1 MKHSPFRILTAAICT
16 ILVLPVLIQDGMF
29 MDAMLYTCVSKN
41 LGNGIGTFWEPIFSQ
56 TWENSGSTAFHEH
69 PPLAFGIQ
77 ALFFKIFGNS
87 IYTERIYTF
96 LMMIL
101 TIGLM
106 VKIWNLIFT
115 KEKELQKFSWLPI
128 LLWISIP
135 VCYWSYQSNMMENTM
150 GVFTLFSVYFALRY
164 YLPPNAPK
172 GEVRY
177 LILCGCFIFFASLT
191 KGVPGI
197 FPLALPGIYW
207 LATRNISFADML
219 LHTLLLVLMLIGI
232 YGTLLLY
239 GESGAS
245 LSFYFEHRLM
255 NRVDNAPT
263 VENRFFT
270 LNRLLQETLI
280 PTILIILVLVFFKIK
295 KIKIDFPTQYSQKTI
310 FFFLLGFAGSLPLM
324 LTLVQRG
331 FYMIHALPFFAIGF
345 AMILA
350 PRLTYLFQ
358 KINLSSKGFQFF
370 RLLSFGLLIGGLVFT
385 VSKIGKIER
394 EKEILHDVY
403 EIKKIVPQFS
413 IVSLAP
419 QLIHDSYLQCYLIR
433 NADISTTTKD
443 LNHTFFISEKNKSI
457 DNPQFDKMNL
467 ELMKYDLWQKKENPK

>member
-1 MKHSPFRILTAAICT
+1 MKHYPFRFLTAAVCT
-16 ILVLPVLIQDGMF
+16 FLVLPVLIQDGMF

-77 ALFFKIFGNS
+77 SLFFKVFGNS

-106 VKIWNLIFT
+106 VKIWDLIFA
-115 KEKELQKFSWLPI
+115 KEKELQQFSWLPI

-150 GVFTLFSVYFALRY
+150 GVFILLSVYFLLKFY
-164 YLPPNAPK
+164 FHPNSPRGK
-172 GEVRY
+172 IIFFFLG
-177 LILCGCFIFFASLT
+177 GCFIFLASFT

-207 LATRNISFADML
+207 LAFRNISFVNMI
-219 LHTLLLVLMLIGI
+219 LHTLSLIIIVFGI
-232 YGTLLLY
+232 YGLLLLNDDAY
-239 GESGAS
+239 AS

-263 VENRFFT
+263 VESRFFT
-270 LNRLLQETLI
+270 PYRLSQEILI
-280 PTILIILVLVFFKIK
+280 PLLTTILVVIYFKIK
-295 KIKIDFPTQYSQKTI
+295 KTKIDFPTSYSQKVV
-310 FFFLLGFAGSLPLM
+310 FFFLLGLAGSLPLM

-331 FYMIHALPFFAIGF
+331 FYMVHALPFFAIGF
-345 AMILA
+345 ALLLA
-350 PRLTYLFQ
+350 PRLSFLFQ
-358 KINLSSKGFQFF
+358 KIKPSSKGFQFF
-370 RLLSFGLLIGGLVFT
+370 KFLSFGLLIGTFIFT
-385 VSKIGKIER
+385 ISKIGKVER

-403 EIKKIVPQFS
+403 KIKNHVPPFS
-413 IVSLAP
+413 IVSLTP
-419 QLIHDSYLQCYLIR
+419 QLIHDWFLQCYLIR
-433 NADISTTTKD
+433 NADISTTTLD
-443 LNHTFFISEKNKSI
+443 LNHAFFISEKDKSI
-457 DNPQFDKMNL
+457 DKSQFKKMNL
-467 ELMKYDLWQKKENPK
+467 GLLKYDLWQKKENPN